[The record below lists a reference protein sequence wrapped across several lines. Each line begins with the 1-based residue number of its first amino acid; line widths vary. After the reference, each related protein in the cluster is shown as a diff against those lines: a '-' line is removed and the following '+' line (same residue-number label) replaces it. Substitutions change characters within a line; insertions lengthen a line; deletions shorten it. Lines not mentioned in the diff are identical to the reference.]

1 MNVEILNILKEA
13 HNKKVKIGIDED
25 SLTIKS
31 VNPIDSNLLQKI
43 KENKELII
51 KYIEKRQVKKQIN
64 ILPKVTSYDRNSI
77 IEIPLSFGQERLW
90 FLDQLQGSVEY
101 HMPVILKLSGEV
113 CFASLQTSFNKM
125 IDRHEVLRTNIRS
138 ENGVGYQ
145 ELISAENWVLGQEL
159 LIDNSNLGKI
169 ISKFIK
175 LPFDLSAD
183 YKLRACLYDLGDQ
196 KYILACV
203 LHHIASD
210 GWSEGILVNEF

>member
-203 LHHIASD
+203 LHHIAS
-210 GWSEGILVNEF
+210 